1 MNSSNFPSSVSIIIL
16 NSSHP
21 SIDDV
26 TSALKSQID
35 SGQRPHVSC
44 LSGDQIEVP
53 NLEAFLKNFIASQSE
68 KCAKTMEKARQIEDF
83 NQLDEWKR
91 ELEMK
96 KSKKPSERYRI
107 KARYLFDLSEIYFVD
122 LFDL

>member
-1 MNSSNFPSSVSIIIL
+1 MNLSNFPSSVSIIIL

-26 TSALKSQID
+26 TLALKSQID
-35 SGQRPHVSC
+35 SGQRPFVSC
-44 LSGDQIEVP
+44 LSADEIEVSNP
-53 NLEAFLKNFIASQSE
+53 LEFLKSFIASQSE
-68 KCAKTMEKARQIEDF
+68 KCARTMEKARQIEDF

-96 KSKKPSERYRI
+96 KNKKPNERFDI
-107 KARYLFDLSEIYFVD
+107 KNRYL
-122 LFDL
+122 